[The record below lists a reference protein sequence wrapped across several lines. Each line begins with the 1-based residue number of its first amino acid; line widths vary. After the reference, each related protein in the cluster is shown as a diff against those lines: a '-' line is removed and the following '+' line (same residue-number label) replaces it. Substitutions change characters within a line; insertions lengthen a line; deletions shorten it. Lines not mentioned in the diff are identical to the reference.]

1 MSTGSAA
8 HRTRPDVQAVL
19 QAFGL
24 SEAASLVYQALLR
37 TPEPAEGALSA
48 ELGLSADEVHA
59 AYRELTGLSLLRS
72 SWDDPLTL
80 RPVIPELGLKA
91 LLAHREAELLAH
103 RQQVEQAQAAYEI
116 IRTESASGRRFTHT
130 EDLVGVD
137 AIRDRLAELGARTRS
152 QVLAFIPGGG
162 QSESAR
168 RTSRPLDEELLHRGV
183 ELRTIFL
190 DSVRNHQPTTDYAR
204 WLGERGGQ
212 VRTVPSLPMR
222 MTIVDREAAVVP
234 LDPERS
240 DTATVLYGTGAVAA
254 MCALFDLVWSGATP
268 LGDARSRD
276 PHGLS
281 GQHYALLRILHQGET
296 DVVAARK
303 LGVSERTVRRLISEL
318 MDLLEARS
326 RFQAGARAAERS
338 WLR

>member
-1 MSTGSAA
+1 M
-8 HRTRPDVQAVL
+8 QAEL
-19 QAFGL
+19 KSFGL
-24 SEAASLVYQALLR
+24 SEAASRVYQALLR
-37 TPEPAEGALSA
+37 NPEAPAADLSA
-48 ELGLSADEVHA
+48 ELDLSGGEVRS
-59 AYRELTGLSLLRS
+59 AYQELTRLSLLRS
-72 SWDDPLTL
+72 SWDDPLTM
-80 RPVIPELGLKA
+80 RPVIPELGLKT

-103 RQQVEQAQAAYEI
+103 RQEVERAQAAFEV
-116 IRTESASGRRFTHT
+116 IRAESASGRRFTQT

-137 AIRDRLAELGARTRS
+137 AIRDRLAELGARTHS

-168 RTSRPLDEELLHRGV
+168 RSSRPLDEELLLRGV

-222 MTIVDREAAVVP
+222 MIVVDREAAIVP

-240 DTATVLYGTGAVAA
+240 DTATVLYGKGAIAA

-268 LGDARSRD
+268 LGDTRSRD
-276 PHGLS
+276 RNGLS
-281 GQHYALLRILHQGET
+281 GQHYALLRILHQGDT

-303 LGVSERTVRRLISEL
+303 LGISERTVRRLISEV

-326 RFQAGARAAERS
+326 RFQAGARAAELS